1 MASQFSSYTKD
12 ELEKK
17 LKKQKLFFI
26 IQAVLVFFMM
36 IFSIVTT
43 IENGYSSMSFLPL
56 FFAPM
61 LFVMQMEAKKI
72 KKELNS
78 RK

>member
-1 MASQFSSYTKD
+1 MSSQFSSYTKD

-17 LKKQKLFFI
+17 LKKQKMFTI
-26 IQAVLVFFMM
+26 IQAVLIFFMV

-61 LFVMQMEAKKI
+61 LFVMLFEAKKI
-72 KKELNS
+72 KKELAS